1 MQEETPN
8 DLISTTAAAKLLGLT
23 SETIRQWVAAEKVQ
37 GYRVGRLIKVSR
49 AEVLGTVKPIN

>member
-1 MQEETPN
+1 MQVETPN
-8 DLISTTAAAKLLGLT
+8 DLISTTAAGKLLSLT
-23 SETIRQWVAAEKVQ
+23 PETIRQWVASGKVK

>member
-1 MQEETPN
+1 MQDETPN
-8 DLISTTAAAKLLGLT
+8 DLISTTAAGKLLSLT
-23 SETIRQWVAAEKVQ
+23 PETIRQWVASGKVQ